1 MLAEETIVRLEGRIR
16 ELEDRIRDY
25 SGFRRA

>member
-1 MLAEETIVRLEGRIR
+1 VVAEKTIVRLEGKIR

-25 SGFRRA
+25 SGFRRS